1 MFERQI
7 FPFVSRVVVA
17 TGGADLPDLDHRV
30 HRNPGKDDLERV
42 RLELVY
48 NLLNRDY
55 GPFGRY
61 HGLLL
66 DAYDPPDRHV
76 ATPVGLLG
84 VDDAHVRVQGRH
96 RHQLFAGE
104 GTGYGRYRLRY
115 FRQVGADVAPQDC
128 EREVRGP
135 RDVAVGHARVGVLL
149 YL

>member
-1 MFERQI
+1 MPTIPQ
-7 FPFVSRVVVA
+7 
-17 TGGADLPDLDHRV
+17 
-30 HRNPGKDDLERV
+30 
-42 RLELVY
+42 
-48 NLLNRDY
+48 
-55 GPFGRY
+55 
-61 HGLLL
+61 
-66 DAYDPPDRHV
+66 DRHV

-96 RHQLFAGE
+96 RHQLFTGE

-115 FRQVGADVAPQDC
+115 FGQVGADVAPQHG